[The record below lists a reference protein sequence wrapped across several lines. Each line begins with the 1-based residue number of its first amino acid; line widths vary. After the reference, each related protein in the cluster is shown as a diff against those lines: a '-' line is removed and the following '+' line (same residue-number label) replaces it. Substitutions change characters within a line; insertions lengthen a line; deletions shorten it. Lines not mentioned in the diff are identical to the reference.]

1 MSASKSKMT
10 LPKNAAEGKRFAIV
24 VSRYHE
30 ELTQELLSAAESAL
44 KELGASAESIHTF
57 WVPGAFEIPS
67 AARAI
72 SQHHEADAI
81 ICLGVILKGETSHN
95 DYIAHEVARGISQIH
110 AATGIPATF
119 GVLTPDTLEQAKARS
134 GGAKGNKGK
143 EAAEAAV
150 AMIHLLD
157 EIKQGPKKKI
167 NSVGF

>member
-1 MSASKSKMT
+1 MASTNTKSS
-10 LPKNAAEGKRFAIV
+10 LPKDAAAGKQFGIV

-30 ELTQELLSAAESAL
+30 ELTQDLLAGAKSAL
-44 KELGASAESIHTF
+44 KALGAKDDDLFIF

-72 SQHHEADAI
+72 VQHRDVDAI

-95 DYIAHEVARGISQIH
+95 GYIAHEVARGISQIH

-119 GVLTPDTLEQAKARS
+119 GVLTPDTVDQAKARS
-134 GGAKGNKGK
+134 GGGKGNKGA
-143 EAAEAAV
+143 EAAESAV

-157 EIKQGPKKKI
+157 EIKQGPKKQK
-167 NSVGF
+167 SVGF